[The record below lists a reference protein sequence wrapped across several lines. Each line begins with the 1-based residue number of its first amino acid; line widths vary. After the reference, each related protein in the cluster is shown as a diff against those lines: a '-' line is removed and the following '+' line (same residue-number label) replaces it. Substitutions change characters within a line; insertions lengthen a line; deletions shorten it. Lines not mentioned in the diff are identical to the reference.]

1 MNESREP
8 QDTPPTFPGPTRPPA
23 AATPPG
29 GGPPATPPGTTPPGT
44 TPPGAGLPGT
54 TPPGTGLPVRPAA
67 APRPGGRGL
76 AVLALGIAGL
86 ALLLALGSTIFAWR
100 AVDQA
105 HDAKD
110 IALRPAAGASAASAP
125 ASDAPSPAAPTASG
139 DTPPDDVPRSP
150 GEAPPL
156 DERTVYR
163 SRYDKQ
169 PLTFKVPCGNRMY
182 ADLDEPRVMN
192 ESTGAEIKFIMGCGN
207 DPSAFTLQDGVDG
220 SEDASAGMTPP
231 ACGDKIRTAP
241 IATGAGIPVR
251 KGTAICVT
259 TDYGNARAHGDPWR
273 MILLEVMGVANDGA
287 ATVRVTAWD
296 IPDE

>member
-1 MNESREP
+1 MSDSREP
-8 QDTPPTFPGPTRPPA
+8 QDTPPTLPGASRPPA
-23 AATPPG
+23 AGA
-29 GGPPATPPGTTPPGT
+29 
-44 TPPGAGLPGT
+44 TPPGAGPPAAPLGPPPPGT
-54 TPPGTGLPVRPAA
+54 TPPGTGLPGRPAA

-76 AVLALGIAGL
+76 AVLALGVAGL

-100 AVDQA
+100 AIDQA

-110 IALRPAAGASAASAP
+110 IALRPAPGTSAASAP
-125 ASDAPSPAAPTASG
+125 ASDAPTAAAPTATG
-139 DTPPDDVPRSP
+139 ETPTEDVPRSP

-163 SRYDKQ
+163 PRYDKQ
-169 PLTFKVPCGNRMY
+169 PLTFKVPCSNRMY

-192 ESTGAEIKFIMGCGN
+192 ESTGAEIKFTMGCGN
-207 DPSAFTLQDGVDG
+207 TPSYFTLQDGVDG
-220 SEDASAGMTPP
+220 SEDASAGMLPP

-241 IATGAGIPVR
+241 IATGAAIPVR

-259 TDYGNARAHGDPWR
+259 TDYGNARAHGEPWR